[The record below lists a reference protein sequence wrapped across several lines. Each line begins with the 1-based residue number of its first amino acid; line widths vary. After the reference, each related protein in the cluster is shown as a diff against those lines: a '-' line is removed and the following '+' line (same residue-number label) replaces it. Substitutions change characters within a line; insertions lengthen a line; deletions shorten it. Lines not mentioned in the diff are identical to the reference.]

1 MYQEFFGLSGK
12 PFQLSPD
19 ASFFYASRE
28 HKRAL
33 AFLEYGLAQ
42 ADGFIVVTGDVG
54 TGKSTL
60 AQTIL
65 QKLDPKRIL
74 VANIVTT
81 QLQEDDLLHLVA
93 AKLGL
98 RIANPGKAI
107 LLRELERVFQQQS
120 REGRRV
126 LILVDEAQ
134 NLPPASVEEL
144 RMLSNFTLNSKP
156 LVQIFL
162 LGQQE
167 FRETLLGPGF
177 EQLRQRVIATYHL
190 NPLDEAETRTYIE
203 HRLRRVGW
211 NDRPAFTDD
220 AFSAIYRV
228 SSGVPRRINNL
239 CDRLMLFTFLE
250 EQTAI
255 TGESVQRVSEEIG
268 AEFWTGRGAEVPR
281 PQPPAH
287 LAGAGDASVLG
298 AVPILTDAQGFS
310 METLARSIFD
320 KASIQQRLS
329 TLERG
334 IDGLGQSLKPE
345 IAELREEMAHMR
357 ALLEALLLEIRT
369 QKTPAVMLGN
379 PIALQ
384 PVMPISLREA

>member
-1 MYQEFFGLSGK
+1 LFFTS
-12 PFQLSPD
+12 
-19 ASFFYASRE
+19 
-28 HKRAL
+28 
-33 AFLEYGLAQ
+33 
-42 ADGFIVVTGDVG
+42 
-54 TGKSTL
+54 
-60 AQTIL
+60 QTIL
-65 QKLDPKRIL
+65 QKLDPRRIL

-93 AKLGL
+93 ANLGL
-98 RIANPGKAI
+98 RVANPSKAI
-107 LLRELERVFQQQS
+107 LLRELERVFQQQF

-211 NDRPAFTDD
+211 NNRPAFTDD

-287 LAGAGDASVLG
+287 LAGAGDASVIG

-357 ALLEALLLEIRT
+357 ALLEALLLEART
-369 QKTPAVMLGN
+369 QKTPSVMLGN

>member
-54 TGKSTL
+54 TGKSIL
-60 AQTIL
+60 AQTLL

-81 QLQEDDLLHLVA
+81 LLKEDDLLHLVA
-93 AKLGL
+93 ANLGL
-98 RIANPGKAI
+98 RVTNPSKAI
-107 LLRELERVFQQQS
+107 LLRELERLFQQQA

-134 NLPPASVEEL
+134 NLPPGSVEEL

-211 NDRPAFTDD
+211 NNRPAFSDD
-220 AFSAIYRV
+220 AFTAIYRFC
-228 SSGVPRRINNL
+228 SGVPRRINNL
-239 CDRLMLFTFLE
+239 CDRLMLYAFLE
-250 EQTAI
+250 EQTQI
-255 TGESVQRVSEEIG
+255 DGKSVQSVSEEIG
-268 AEFWTGRGAEVPR
+268 SEFWTGRGAEVPR
-281 PQPPAH
+281 PRPPAH
-287 LAGAGDASVLG
+287 MTGTTGDAPGG
-298 AVPILTDAQGFS
+298 AVPLLTDAQGFS
-310 METLARSIFD
+310 MEILTRSMFD
-320 KASIQQRLS
+320 RASIQQRLG

-357 ALLEALLLEIRT
+357 ALFEALLLEVRT
-369 QKTPAVMLGN
+369 QKPSTAVMSN
-379 PIALQ
+379 PIPLQ
-384 PVMPISLREA
+384 TAIPISLR